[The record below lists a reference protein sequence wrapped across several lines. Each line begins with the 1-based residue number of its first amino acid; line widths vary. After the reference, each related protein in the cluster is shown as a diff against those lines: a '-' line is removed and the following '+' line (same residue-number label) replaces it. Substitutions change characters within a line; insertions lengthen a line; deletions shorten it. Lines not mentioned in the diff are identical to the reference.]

1 MTGRE
6 ARVGVCAGEA
16 STQGRGGG
24 TSKESGMAVLQ
35 AEPVGAAGADSGRVS
50 RAPTAP
56 EGRLAGVRPG
66 GRLANVRPGRITERR
81 RTDRQPS
88 HEEVLRVR
96 LTGRR
101 MLLFGT
107 FVLAALAFLYFV
119 LPQLGGVKHTWDR
132 LNEGDAWWIAVAVI
146 VEVVSMASYIAIFQG
161 VHVPK
166 GSPIHWR
173 HSYQITMAGLAATR
187 LFAAGGAGGV
197 AVTAW
202 SLRRSGMESREVAQ
216 RMIAFLVLLYGV
228 YMAALVVCGV
238 GLYTGVFP
246 GPHPFAITIVPAI
259 VGAVGLVAIVVLAFV
274 PPDLEQRLSEME
286 RRRESRIGRRVV
298 HLLGRF
304 ATATAAASDGARFAL
319 QKLRHPE
326 WALLGVITWWAF
338 NVAVLYACFRAFG
351 EAPPVAV
358 LVQAYFVGMLANL
371 LPLPGG
377 IGGVDGGM
385 IGALVAFGVGGGLA
399 LIAVLVYRLLAFW
412 LPSVPGVIAY
422 FQLRRTVGR
431 WELGGETAQTPI
443 PVS

>member
-1 MTGRE
+1 
-6 ARVGVCAGEA
+6 
-16 STQGRGGG
+16 
-24 TSKESGMAVLQ
+24 MAVLQ
-35 AEPVGAAGADSGRVS
+35 AEPLGAVGADGGRV
-50 RAPTAP
+50 RAPAS
-56 EGRLAGVRPG
+56 PG
-66 GRLANVRPGRITERR
+66 GRRAGLRPGRRTELG
-81 RTDRQPS
+81 RTSPRPS
-88 HEEVLRVR
+88 HEEMLRVR

-101 MLLFGT
+101 MLLFGI

-146 VEVVSMASYIAIFQG
+146 VEVASMASYIAIFQG
-161 VHVPK
+161 VHVPR
-166 GSPIHWR
+166 GSPIRWR

-238 GLYTGVFP
+238 GLYTGVFG

-259 VGAVGLVAIVVLAFV
+259 VGAVGLVAIFALAFV
-274 PPDLEQRLSEME
+274 PPDLEQRLSKLE

-304 ATATAAASDGARFAL
+304 ATASAAASDGARFAL
-319 QKLRHPE
+319 RKLRHPE
-326 WALLGVITWWAF
+326 WALFGVLTWWGF

-399 LIAVLVYRLLAFW
+399 LIAVLTYRLLAFW

-422 FQLRRTVGR
+422 FQLRRTVGH
-431 WELGGETAQTPI
+431 WELQGEATQAPA
-443 PVS
+443 PG

>member
-1 MTGRE
+1 
-6 ARVGVCAGEA
+6 
-16 STQGRGGG
+16 
-24 TSKESGMAVLQ
+24 MA
-35 AEPVGAAGADSGRVS
+35 
-50 RAPTAP
+50 
-56 EGRLAGVRPG
+56 
-66 GRLANVRPGRITERR
+66 
-81 RTDRQPS
+81 RQPS

-101 MLLFGT
+101 MLLFAT
-107 FVLAALAFLYFV
+107 FVLASLAFLYFV

-132 LNEGDAWWIAVAVI
+132 LNDGDAWWIAVAVV

-161 VHVPK
+161 VHVPP
-166 GSPIHWR
+166 GSPIRFR

-202 SLRRSGMESREVAQ
+202 SLRRSGMEGREVAQ

-228 YMAALVVCGV
+228 YLAALVVCGV

-259 VGAVGLVAIVVLAFV
+259 VGAIGLLAILTIAFV
-274 PPDLEQRLSEME
+274 PQDLEGRLGA
-286 RRRESRIGRRVV
+286 RW
-298 HLLGRF
+298 LGRI
-304 ATATAAASDGARFAL
+304 AAGPASASGGVRFAFG
-319 QKLRHPE
+319 KLRHPD
-326 WALLGVITWWAF
+326 WALAGVLSWWAF

-351 EAPPVAV
+351 DAPPVAV

-399 LIAVLVYRLLAFW
+399 LIAVLMYRLLAFW
-412 LPSVPGVIAY
+412 LPSIPGVIAY

-431 WELGGETAQTPI
+431 WEARGEVEAAPA
-443 PVS
+443 PAG

>member
-1 MTGRE
+1 
-6 ARVGVCAGEA
+6 
-16 STQGRGGG
+16 
-24 TSKESGMAVLQ
+24 MALLQ
-35 AEPVGAAGADSGRVS
+35 AETVGAARTDGSRVGAAAGGWR
-50 RAPTAP
+50 
-56 EGRLAGVRPG
+56 AGVH
-66 GRLANVRPGRITERR
+66 PGRITELRR
-81 RTDRQPS
+81 AKQRNQGPS
-88 HEEVLRVR
+88 HEEMLRVR
-96 LTGRR
+96 LTRR
-101 MLLFGT
+101 RILLFGT
-107 FVLAALAFLYFV
+107 FVMAALAFLYFV

-166 GSPIHWR
+166 GSPIRWR

-238 GLYTGVFP
+238 GLYTGVFG

-259 VGAVGLVAIVVLAFV
+259 VGAVGLVAIVALAFV
-274 PPDLEQRLSEME
+274 PPDLEQRLSRLE

-298 HLLGRF
+298 HLLVRF
-304 ATATAAASDGARFAL
+304 ATATAAVSDGARFAL

-326 WALLGVITWWAF
+326 WALFGVLTWWGF
-338 NVAVLYACFRAFG
+338 NVAVLYATFRAFG

-422 FQLRRTVGR
+422 FQLRRTVGH
-431 WELGGETAQTPI
+431 WELHGDGRSEIDRQATAPA
-443 PVS
+443 VG

>member
-1 MTGRE
+1 VEVQGN
-6 ARVGVCAGEA
+6 AGGA
-16 STQGRGGG
+16 
-24 TSKESGMAVLQ
+24 SKEKGMALLQ
-35 AEPVGAAGADSGRVS
+35 AEVVGAAGADGGGARASNGGGR
-50 RAPTAP
+50 T
-56 EGRLAGVRPG
+56 GVR
-66 GRLANVRPGRITERR
+66 LGRITPRGERVE
-81 RTDRQPS
+81 RQPS

-101 MLLFGT
+101 ILLFAT

-132 LNEGDAWWIAVAVI
+132 LNDGDAWWIAVAVV

-161 VHVPK
+161 VHVPP
-166 GSPIHWR
+166 GSPIRFR

-202 SLRRSGMESREVAQ
+202 SLRRSGMEGREVAQ
-216 RMIAFLVLLYGV
+216 RMVAFLVLLYGV
-228 YMAALVVCGV
+228 YLAALVVCGV

-259 VGAVGLVAIVVLAFV
+259 IGVVGLVGIAGIAFL
-274 PPDLEQRLSEME
+274 PQDLEERLE
-286 RRRESRIGRRVV
+286 RMTPRHPRTARRLRKFATGPASASGGV
-298 HLLGRF
+298 RF
-304 ATATAAASDGARFAL
+304 AFH
-319 QKLRHPE
+319 KLRHPD
-326 WALLGVITWWAF
+326 WALLGVLSWWAF

-351 EAPPVAV
+351 DAPPVAV

-399 LIAVLVYRLLAFW
+399 LIAVLMYRLLAFW
-412 LPSVPGVIAY
+412 LPSIPGVIAY

-431 WELGGETAQTPI
+431 WEARGEVEATPA
-443 PVS
+443 PAG

>member
-1 MTGRE
+1 VEVQGN
-6 ARVGVCAGEA
+6 AGGA
-16 STQGRGGG
+16 
-24 TSKESGMAVLQ
+24 SKEKGMALLQ
-35 AEPVGAAGADSGRVS
+35 AEVAGAAGAAGADGGGGARTSSG
-50 RAPTAP
+50 
-56 EGRLAGVRPG
+56 G
-66 GRLANVRPGRITERR
+66 GRASMRRGRITPRSERAA
-81 RTDRQPS
+81 RQPS

-101 MLLFGT
+101 MLLFAT

-132 LNEGDAWWIAVAVI
+132 LNDGDAWWIAVAVV

-161 VHVPK
+161 VHVPP
-166 GSPIHWR
+166 GSPIRFR

-202 SLRRSGMESREVAQ
+202 SLRRSGMEGREVAQ

-228 YMAALVVCGV
+228 YLAALVVCGV

-259 VGAVGLVAIVVLAFV
+259 VGAIGLLAIFTIAFV
-274 PPDLEQRLSEME
+274 PQDLEGRLHV
-286 RRRESRIGRRVV
+286 RW
-298 HLLGRF
+298 LGRI
-304 ATATAAASDGARFAL
+304 AAGPASASGGVRFAFG
-319 QKLRHPE
+319 KLRHPD
-326 WALLGVITWWAF
+326 WALAGVLSWWAF

-351 EAPPVAV
+351 DAPPVAV

-399 LIAVLVYRLLAFW
+399 LIAVLMYRLLAFW
-412 LPSVPGVIAY
+412 LPSIPGVIAY

-431 WELGGETAQTPI
+431 WEARGEVEAAAPA
-443 PVS
+443 PAG